1 MGSRIAGLCA
11 AALLAPLLLPAGAA
25 ADDFALRR
33 VATGLTRPLFVTAP
47 PGDTGRVFIV
57 EQRSGS
63 TGRVRILDFATG
75 QLRATPFLQVS
86 GVSTGN
92 EQGLLGL
99 AFHPDYASNGFLYVD
114 FTNSAGS
121 TVIRRYTVSADPNQ
135 ADPASA
141 TTVLTIAQPQSNHN
155 GGWIAF
161 GPDGYL
167 YVATGDGG
175 GSNDSDTGHTAGTGN
190 AQDVTND
197 LLGKILRL
205 DVDGDDFPADSSRNY
220 AIPPDNP
227 FVGVSGDDE
236 IWAYGLRNPFR
247 ASFDRLTGDLYIGD
261 VGQDSRE
268 EIDVQPAA
276 SAGGENYGWR
286 LREGTIATPTGGVGG
301 ARPPGSI
308 DPIYDYPHGGGDT
321 EGSVVTGGVV
331 YRGPV
336 AALQGLYVFADFAT
350 ARIWTLRWDGTVP
363 TGVGGSNFT
372 EFTDWGDAPQFQ
384 PDAGTLSQ
392 ISSFGEDAVGNLYV
406 VSLAGDVFRV
416 TRLPPPVPALAP
428 GPAALLGAGLAL
440 SGLALV
446 RRRRAAR

>member
-1 MGSRIAGLCA
+1 MRSRIASLAGA
-11 AALLAPLLLPAGAA
+11 AALLLVPALSA

-63 TGRVRILDFATG
+63 TGRVKILRLAT
-75 QLRATPFLQVS
+75 QQVLPTPFLEVT

-99 AFHPDYASNGFLYVD
+99 AFHPDYASNGYLYVD
-114 FTNSAGS
+114 FTDAAGT

-135 ADPASA
+135 ADPSSA
-141 TTVLTIAQPQSNHN
+141 QVVLTISQPQENHN
-155 GGWIAF
+155 GGWLAF

-167 YVATGDGG
+167 YVAMGDGG
-175 GSNDSDTGHTAGTGN
+175 GSDDNDAGHTVGTGN
-190 AQDVTND
+190 AQDLTSN

-205 DVDGDDFPADSSRNY
+205 DVDGDAFPADPNRNY

-227 FVGVSGDDE
+227 FVGVTGDDE

-261 VGQDSRE
+261 VGQNSRE
-268 EIDVQPAA
+268 EIDVQPAT

-301 ARPPGSI
+301 AKPPGAI
-308 DPIYDYPHGGGDT
+308 DPIYDYPHGTGPTQGF
-321 EGSVVTGGVV
+321 VVTGGVV

-336 AALQGLYVFADFAT
+336 ASLQGLYVFADFQT
-350 ARIWTLRWDGTVP
+350 ARIWTLRWDGSDPAGFDGT
-363 TGVGGSNFT
+363 NYT

-384 PDAGTLSQ
+384 PDAGALTQ
-392 ISSFGEDAVGNLYV
+392 ISSFGEDAAGNLYV
-406 VSLAGDVFRV
+406 VSLTGDVFRV
-416 TRLPPPVPALAP
+416 TALPPPVPALAP
-428 GPAALLGAGLAL
+428 GSAALLGGGLAL
-440 SGLALV
+440 SGIALV
-446 RRRRAAR
+446 RRRRPAR